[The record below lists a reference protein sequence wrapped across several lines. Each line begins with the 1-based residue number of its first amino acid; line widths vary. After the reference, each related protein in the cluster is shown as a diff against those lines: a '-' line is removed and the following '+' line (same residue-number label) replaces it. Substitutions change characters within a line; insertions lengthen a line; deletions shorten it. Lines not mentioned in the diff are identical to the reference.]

1 MQFRSVSNKNRYNKK
16 RIKVSLNRDTLF
28 NYSRNFFNVAFLIAR
43 YSVFD
48 IPLLLKELIPD
59 RYIILDSSSI
69 SSFSRIS
76 FIALGDRNFFKPVS
90 LSFLTLSIVF
100 PVSSAIALYVLFSP

>member
-1 MQFRSVSNKNRYNKK
+1 MQFCAVSNLKLRYNKK

-28 NYSRNFFNVAFLIAR
+28 NYSRNFLNVAFLIAR

-59 RYIILDSSSI
+59 
-69 SSFSRIS
+69 
-76 FIALGDRNFFKPVS
+76 
-90 LSFLTLSIVF
+90 
-100 PVSSAIALYVLFSP
+100 